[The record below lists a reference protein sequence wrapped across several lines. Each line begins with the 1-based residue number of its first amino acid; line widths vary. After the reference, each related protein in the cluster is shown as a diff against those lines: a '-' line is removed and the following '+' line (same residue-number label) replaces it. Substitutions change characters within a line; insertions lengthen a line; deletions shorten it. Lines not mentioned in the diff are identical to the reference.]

1 MKKRVFKCIL
11 FAVLTYFYF
20 SYGDPM
26 YKFLYHLYLV
36 YVGISLLDF
45 TLGTVFKMKKDT
57 TPLVVRAMKSK
68 TGKAIGGYI
77 LAKETAKELRD
88 IWNN

>member
-26 YKFLYHLYLV
+26 YKFLYYLYLG
-36 YVGISLLDF
+36 YVGLSLLDF
-45 TLGTVFKMKKDT
+45 ILGTVFKMEKDT
-57 TPLVVRAMKSK
+57 EPLASRMMKSK
-68 TGKAIGGYI
+68 TSKAIGGYV
-77 LAKETAKELRD
+77 LAKETAKELKD
-88 IWNN
+88 IWHN